1 MNIDPK
7 NDDAQNDL
15 TRVKKREYAMQNEK
29 VSLRSIFQLTAE
41 LAAQL
46 VFHELSTKIDL
57 ANKPHFPRAQWWLV
71 RGGHT

>member
-1 MNIDPK
+1 
-7 NDDAQNDL
+7 
-15 TRVKKREYAMQNEK
+15 MQNEK

-57 ANKPHFPRAQWWLV
+57 ANKPHFRRAQWWLV